1 MNFLINRSLLAQTS
15 FTSTSP
21 AGLACV
27 VHAVAHEGEHEVHL
41 LGDSEVPVETMPVM
55 VTSAPPPGA
64 APREAL
70 LGAIPGIPPIG
81 AAPAATLPINARE
94 ISAARLRR
102 AVAEPAAHQVVQPG
116 AHLLVNTPEPADA
129 RRVRLVRKADGA
141 VVFDSAS
148 LSGGDRFAV
157 TLIRPGRYQVENQL
171 DGQKLALTVEYPAP
185 GKQPYRPPPPMQI
198 ECTAAGFQA
207 PATTIKPAQGLIVV
221 CSVPSRLHVELV
233 DPDDGPRAT
242 APGPDDGPDDGRR
255 ATATNPAS
263 PRTAG
268 PAHHSLTE
276 EAKSVLRR
284 VLRTFVGKRDDG

>member
-1 MNFLINRSLLAQTS
+1 MNFLINRSLFAQTS

-41 LGDSEVPVETMPVM
+41 LDDSELPIETIAVM

-70 LGAIPGIPPIG
+70 LGAMPGSPPTG
-81 AAPAATLPINARE
+81 VAPAPTLEINARE

-102 AVAEPAAHQVVQPG
+102 AVAEPAAHRVVQPG
-116 AHLLVNTPEPADA
+116 THLVVNTPESQDA
-129 RRVRLVRKADGA
+129 RRVRLVRKTDGA

-148 LSGGDRFAV
+148 LGSGDRFAV
-157 TLIRPGRYQVENQL
+157 TLIRPGRYQIENQL
-171 DGQKLALTVEYPAP
+171 DGKKLALTVEYPAP

-198 ECTAAGFQA
+198 ECTAAGLQA
-207 PATTIKPAQGLIVV
+207 PATTIKPAQGVIVV

-233 DPDDGPRAT
+233 E
-242 APGPDDGPDDGRR
+242 PDDGPDDGRR
-255 ATATNPAS
+255 ATAPGPAA
-263 PRTAG
+263 PRTAV
-268 PAHHSLTE
+268 PAHDSLTE
-276 EAKSVLRR
+276 EARAVLRR
-284 VLRTFVGKRDDG
+284 VLRTFIGKRDDG